1 MREQLITVAAVCVH
15 AGESTIAIQQAHANE
30 RVGATVWCVCYS
42 QSPRGLAIG
51 LAGARVGSSMTINR
65 Y

>member
-15 AGESTIAIQQAHANE
+15 AGESTTAIQAHANE